1 MINPLHLM
9 ARSGVMMEYKPMNW
23 RRRRALSRRIDH
35 ALRYV
40 CPPDATF
47 AALLET
53 IFWLLLAGACA
64 ACVIACPILFVRWWL
79 CL

>member
-1 MINPLHLM
+1 MTRFDLM
-9 ARSGVMMEYKPMNW
+9 VNSGVIKEYKPMNW

-47 AALLET
+47 TVLLET
-53 IFWLLLAGACA
+53 VFWLLLAGACA
-64 ACVIACPILFVRWWL
+64 AGVLAVPVLFVRWWL
-79 CL
+79 CM